1 MGGARLRGDSETMIV
16 DDGLE
21 LLDED
26 ECVRLLASGEIGRVG
41 VSIAALPAIFPVN
54 FRLIDGAIVFATSPG
69 TKLEAASS
77 NAVLAFEVDD
87 FGIVDRTGWSVLVI
101 GRSEVVEDPAVRDKA
116 RAAGLEPFA
125 EGPRHTLVRIA
136 IELISGRR
144 IVHSGGPEPS
154 WSLT

>member
-1 MGGARLRGDSETMIV
+1 MIV

-21 LLDED
+21 LLDEE
-26 ECVRLLASGEIGRVG
+26 ECLRLLASGEIGRVG

-54 FRLIDGAIVFATSPG
+54 FRVIDDAIVFATSPG
-69 TKLEAASS
+69 TKLESASA

-87 FGIVDRTGWSVLVI
+87 FGLSDRTGWSVLVI
-101 GRSEVVEDPAVRDKA
+101 GRSEVVDDPAVHEKA
-116 RAAGLEPFA
+116 REAGLEPFA

-144 IVHSGGPEPS
+144 IVHNGGDGPS
-154 WSLT
+154 WSLG